1 MLRNASLRI
10 LRWPQLELLMT
21 KSIKELK
28 KEDWNR
34 LFPIE
39 LVDHNPEWKNIF
51 TKEKQQ
57 ILYKIG
63 KEKILRIEHFGS
75 TSITSIKSKPYI
87 DLMIEIPKELLFDE
101 KLIGQF
107 SELGYTHF
115 KVPARENID
124 EYSTFGK
131 GYNVDGTKEQIFHI
145 HMCPKDNVMWKQID
159 FRDYL
164 NSNEKRAKEY
174 ESLKLKLASKFKNDR
189 GAYVLGKTDFVNE
202 TINLVT
208 KK

>member
-1 MLRNASLRI
+1 MKNSL
-10 LRWPQLELLMT
+10 
-21 KSIKELK
+21 KELK

-39 LVDHNPEWKNIF
+39 LVDHNPEWRNLYKD
-51 TKEKQQ
+51 EKQR
-57 ILYKIG
+57 ILDKVG
-63 KEKILRIEHFGS
+63 KERILRIEHFGS

-101 KLIGQF
+101 KLINQF
-107 SELGYTHF
+107 NELGYSHF
-115 KVPARENID
+115 KVPARENIE

-145 HMCPKDNVMWKQID
+145 HMCPKENAMWQQID

-164 NSNEKRAKEY
+164 NSNKKRAKEY
-174 ESLKLKLASKFKNDR
+174 EALKLKLASEFKNDR
-189 GAYVLGKTDFVNE
+189 GAYVLGKTDFVNQ
-202 TINLVT
+202 TINLAN

>member
-1 MLRNASLRI
+1 
-10 LRWPQLELLMT
+10 MT
-21 KSIKELK
+21 KSLKELK

-39 LVDHNPEWKNIF
+39 LVDHNPEWKNIYR
-51 TKEKQQ
+51 KEKQR
-57 ILYKIG
+57 ILDKVG
-63 KEKILRIEHFGS
+63 TEKILRIEHFGS

-101 KLIGQF
+101 KLIDKLA
-107 SELGYTHF
+107 ELGYSHF

-145 HMCPKDNVMWKQID
+145 HMCPKDNAMWEQID

-164 NSNEKRAKEY
+164 NTNKKRAKEY
-174 ESLKLKLASKFKNDR
+174 ENLKLELASKFKNDR
-189 GAYVLGKTDFVNE
+189 GAYVLGKTNFVNE
-202 TINLVT
+202 TINLAI